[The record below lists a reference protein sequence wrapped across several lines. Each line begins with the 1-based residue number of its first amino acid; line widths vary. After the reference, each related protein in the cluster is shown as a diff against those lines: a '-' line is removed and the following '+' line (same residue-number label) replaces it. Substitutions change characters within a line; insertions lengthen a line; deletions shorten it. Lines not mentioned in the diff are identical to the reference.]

1 MMKQPT
7 LHLNIAVSNM
17 STLKSTYSHQTVAR
31 LLNSNSTAGVRNSW
45 RNIANKLH
53 LSCVFFCNVGSYHFV
68 GAYAGATAC
77 LRGHSGSL
85 RGQKLLEICL
95 RGLRACGFVQEVP
108 TRLQSRR
115 FF

>member
-53 LSCVFFCNVGSYHFV
+53 LGLLTRNQPGISHQSTSTIHARDLNHCSQ
-68 GAYAGATAC
+68 
-77 LRGHSGSL
+77 SL
-85 RGQKLLEICL
+85 IGVSNDILISAIFETI
-95 RGLRACGFVQEVP
+95 
-108 TRLQSRR
+108 
-115 FF
+115 